1 MKDRETKL
9 LSMTIMN
16 EFTFIQSKNV
26 DVNIKVSIPYLK
38 FHNAQELLGTSL
50 CSAEIV
56 EYCDDYTLLSV
67 CERLSFEID
76 NEKFEGKYLE
86 FPFKVNEIASRN
98 LKLLMKIQNKC
109 KNNMIKEYSMIF
121 DLSNGLINTL
131 SQGFQLY
138 KFNDKNNHTKIM
150 DNIIETINLNLT
162 KNAYSSEYLNQML
175 TLKLNNLEDYMSFED
190 IENGCNFILLCFN
203 KFEHNVVM
211 NDIIEINKERPLS
224 KDSKVSKSEKLT
236 MSKQKHPNNIKGN
249 DIHKSISIT
258 LGNNLERIKH
268 IDVFKNKTFKNLSED
283 KKHMIMSKKPFKNIN
298 NKPLNVL
305 EPSNLVKLLLESFVD
320 KTRYKSTSSLMLM
333 ELNQLSLNKK
343 DFNELNWLNI
353 SDYQSLGQVLQED
366 NQDHK
371 TFKSK
376 IIWTY
381 RLYILKFLDFD
392 GYGILTILTNFEW
405 NDVLSIPSTF
415 LLRKSTDLKKF
426 YDPFAEIL
434 QNYDFTKKNF
444 SIEIIFHML
453 RYEVAVINDSVFQDC
468 IYYADENTDLL
479 RKALNSKILQYIH
492 ENFTIQ
498 IMASMSSHKFQLY
511 LLHIVEGVCFD
522 LISKDYVDIIF
533 EEVDDSDTE
542 NDERRDALEE
552 EVIIDGNKIT
562 IPKSI
567 TLAEPEYVSM
577 ESPLGVYLIE
587 KGISDFLA
595 VGNYLY
601 WYLQVQML
609 YNEEISS
616 YIAQY
621 RKRLTEDEYKV
632 LELQKQLM
640 DKIDAINKI
649 LKSYI
654 SGSYKNMDKNKYLG
668 YLVNSE
674 INTFIEEESK
684 KGMERFLRLP
694 IKPEYRIIK
703 INESNCKIFKSS
715 LQPVKLSFT
724 LQSLKTQEKIEYSAI
739 YKNGDDLKQDQL
751 ISNIIKIMDSLL
763 IQDNVDLSIK
773 TYDILP
779 MGPNTGFIEF
789 IESDTVSNILSKE
802 GNIKNFLQKTQYKSS
817 TDIFIKSTAAYSIIT
832 YLLGIGDRHL
842 ENLLITPRGEFFHAD
857 FGYILGNDPKIFP
870 PLMKLPPQIVE
881 GFGGNKDN
889 NLKYDEFRGYCFAC
903 FTILRRN
910 SGLLIDLFKYIDLNS
925 EPLANKKHTE
935 NIVQDKN
942 KNINILKND
951 YHKFIEKFQLELDE
965 DEAILYMQNLI
976 NSSINA
982 LLPLVI
988 DQLHN
993 LAQYWRN

>member
-1 MKDRETKL
+1 
-9 LSMTIMN
+9 MN
-16 EFTFIQSKNV
+16 DIKFIQSKNV
-26 DVNIKVSIPYLK
+26 DVSIKVSIPYLK
-38 FHNAQELLGTSL
+38 FYNAHDLLVTSS

-67 CERLSFEID
+67 CDKQSFEID
-76 NEKFEGKYLE
+76 NEKFEGQFLE
-86 FPFKVNEIASRN
+86 FPIKINEISSRN
-98 LKLLMKIQNKC
+98 LKLLLNIQNEC
-109 KNNMIKEYSMIF
+109 KNKTVKKYSMIF

-138 KFNDKNNHTKIM
+138 KFNDKNSHTKIM
-150 DNIIETINLNLT
+150 DNVIETINLNLT
-162 KNAYSSEYLNQML
+162 KESYSSNYLNQML
-175 TLKLNNLEDYMSFED
+175 KFKLNNLEENMSFED

-203 KFEHNVVM
+203 KFEYNVVM
-211 NDIIEINKERPLS
+211 NDRIEINQDLS
-224 KDSKVSKSEKLT
+224 LPKDTKIFKNDKMAMGFKS
-236 MSKQKHPNNIKGN
+236 KHPSNKVN
-249 DIHKSISIT
+249 DLHKFESIR
-258 LGNNLERIKH
+258 LGNNLTRIKSV
-268 IDVFKNKTFKNLSED
+268 DVFRNKDFKNPSEE
-283 KKHMIMSKKPFKNIN
+283 KKHMIMSKKPFKSIN
-298 NKPLNVL
+298 NNALNVL

-320 KTRYKSTSSLMLM
+320 KTRYKSTFSLMLM
-333 ELNQLSLNKK
+333 ELNQLSFNPK
-343 DFNELNWLNI
+343 DFTQLNWLKI
-353 SDYQSLGQVLQED
+353 SDYQSLLQVLQED

-376 IIWTY
+376 LIWTY
-381 RLYILKFLDFD
+381 RLYILKYLDFD
-392 GYGILTILTNFEW
+392 GYGILTILTNFDW

-415 LLRKSTDLKKF
+415 LLRKNSDLKKF

-434 QNYDFTKKNF
+434 QNYDFEKKNF
-444 SIEIIFHML
+444 SIEILFHML
-453 RYEVAVINDSVFQDC
+453 RYEVENINDSVFQDC

-492 ENFTIQ
+492 QNFTVK
-498 IMASMSSHKFQLY
+498 IMASMSSLKFQLY

-522 LISKDYVDIIF
+522 LINRDYVDIIF
-533 EEVDDSDTE
+533 EEVDDSENE
-542 NDERRDALEE
+542 NDETRDALEE
-552 EVIIDGNKIT
+552 EVIIDGNKIA

-567 TLAEPEYVSM
+567 TLAEPEYVNM
-577 ESPLGVYLIE
+577 ESPLGMYLIR
-587 KGISDFLA
+587 KGVSDFLEI
-595 VGNYLY
+595 GNYLY

-609 YNEEISS
+609 YHEKVSS
-616 YIAQY
+616 YIVQY
-621 RKRLTEDEYKV
+621 RERLTDNESNV
-632 LELQKQLM
+632 LELQKQLI

-674 INTFIEEESK
+674 INKFIEEQNK
-684 KGMERFLRLP
+684 KGMGNFLRLP
-694 IKPEYRIIK
+694 IKPDYKIIK
-703 INESNCKIFKSS
+703 VNESNCKIFKSS
-715 LQPVKLSFT
+715 LQPVKLSFI
-724 LQSLKTQEKIEYSAI
+724 LQSLTTQNKVEYSVI

-763 IQDNVDLSIK
+763 IQDNVDLCIK

-779 MGPNTGFIEF
+779 MGLNTGLIEF

-802 GNIKNFLQKTQYKSS
+802 GNIKNFLQKTQHKNS
-817 TDIFIKSTAAYSIIT
+817 TEIFIKSTAAYSIIT

-842 ENLLITPRGEFFHAD
+842 ENLLITPKGEFFHAD

-925 EPLANKKHTE
+925 EPLANRKHTE
-935 NIVQDKN
+935 NMGQDKN